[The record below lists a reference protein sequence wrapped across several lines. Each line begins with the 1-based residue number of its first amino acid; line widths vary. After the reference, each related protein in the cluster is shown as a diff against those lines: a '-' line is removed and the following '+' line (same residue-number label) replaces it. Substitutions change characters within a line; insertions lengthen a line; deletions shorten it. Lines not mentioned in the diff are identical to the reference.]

1 MNIVRRQAQSSWG
14 SAVGLPCSKIQRRMS
29 SARHAVTRADSF
41 TGSGNDLDWIRR
53 HKVDFEMGT
62 STNTCGCRRKPVSGS
77 TGDKM
82 ESVTAVA
89 AEIEVGFGMIWPY
102 HGIRH
107 RKT

>member
-1 MNIVRRQAQSSWG
+1 
-14 SAVGLPCSKIQRRMS
+14 MS

-53 HKVDFEMGT
+53 HKVDFEIGMNT
-62 STNTCGCRRKPVSGS
+62 STCGCRRKPVSGS